1 LVRGCSGGFGD
12 RCRDVFAR
20 RPASVGNALT
30 GGSRPQCADM
40 WFLCA
45 IMGGA
50 IDDAFAPPSMLRQR

>member
-1 LVRGCSGGFGD
+1 
-12 RCRDVFAR
+12 
-20 RPASVGNALT
+20 
-30 GGSRPQCADM
+30 M